1 MPNHPIKTVQRQLSN
16 LPHSTVK
23 PSNSDVALPTVA
35 FAYVHLSTPE
45 LNRLIAN
52 CREGLRPSV
61 NFRTDRSKLIV
72 SLRDTVL
79 FADFWLL
86 LVMSSKETHQQLDDI
101 RQTILKFRNVPDTVF
116 DELHTKISNLLA
128 LVEIQK
134 KLNELARAVREAN
147 TLPVRRI
154 NYNIR
159 KLAEDDEACKP
170 RWTLMQKLNCPAI
183 LFSTM
188 AFNGLFSLPDKQY
201 ESLVENVQEYIQVQ
215 ELPSEWIARDQ
226 IKRVDPIIS
235 KE

>member
-1 MPNHPIKTVQRQLSN
+1 M
-16 LPHSTVK
+16 
-23 PSNSDVALPTVA
+23 
-35 FAYVHLSTPE
+35 
-45 LNRLIAN
+45 
-52 CREGLRPSV
+52 
-61 NFRTDRSKLIV
+61 
-72 SLRDTVL
+72 
-79 FADFWLL
+79 
-86 LVMSSKETHQQLDDI
+86 SKETHQQLDDI
-101 RQTILKFRNVPDTVF
+101 RQTMLKFRDVPDTVF

-134 KLNELARAVREAN
+134 KLNELARAVREAS

-226 IKRVDPIIS
+226 IKRVVASTPRLESTQSFLKSESEFNSRYVNSTQMD
-235 KE
+235 